1 MQPLLARSCVTPAP
15 LAIPAEF
22 SGLEV
27 RPGEENAVSKLL
39 MHAPVA
45 VANHR
50 ATDPH
55 AKANAL
61 LQVGRPAVCVLLRG
75 GWR

>member
-1 MQPLLARSCVTPAP
+1 MPYT
-15 LAIPAEF
+15 EF

-27 RPGEENAVSKLL
+27 RPGEETAVSKLL

-61 LQVGRPAVCVLLRG
+61 LQVSGLTFITTDWA
-75 GWR
+75 